1 MLRPVL
7 MLSMRPGPCSHPS
20 RCSFFVPFD
29 DVSLGGRKKKSIRP
43 KIVPPDAATVRSSRQ
58 FGKESGSRVESA
70 MV

>member
-29 DVSLGGRKKKSIRP
+29 DVSLE
-43 KIVPPDAATVRSSRQ
+43 TEEE
-58 FGKESGSRVESA
+58 GKEDKV
-70 MV
+70 